1 MDRASAQISTVT
13 PHPRSGNGALA
24 ARLQREIRGEVL
36 FDAASRGRY
45 STDASIYQI
54 QPVGVVV
61 PRTEKD
67 ARIAIQIA
75 TEQGVPILPRGA
87 GTSQCGQTVGAALV
101 IDNSKYLNQ
110 VVAFDKDA
118 HTAAVQPGIVLDR
131 LNAYLKPHG
140 LWFPVDVSTSA
151 QATLGGMAGNNSC
164 GSRSI
169 RYGNMVHNVLGIDAI
184 LADGSEF
191 HFGASDRIA
200 GAPRAYQAL
209 IERVHAVVRREAAE
223 IEARWPKVLRRVQGY
238 NIDMVQPGADGVML
252 AHNLAHLLVGS
263 EGTLAYSRRIH
274 LALAPLPQHKT
285 LGVCHFPT
293 FQQSMQAPQH
303 IVTLGPTAVELV
315 DRTMIELARGNAA
328 FKPIVDR
335 FLRGDPDAILLV
347 EFAGDDRGEQLAK
360 LKQLVELM
368 AELGFPGGVV
378 EITDAGLQKEVWE
391 VRKAGLNIM
400 MSMKGEGK
408 PVSFI
413 EDCAVPLEHLAEYT
427 DKLTQV
433 FAKHGTRGTWY
444 AHASVGTLHVRP
456 VLNMK
461 EGGAAQMRAIAEEAS
476 ELVRRYKGAAYS
488 GEHGDGLVRSE
499 WIEPIIGSRLTRALE
514 EIKDLFD
521 PRGLMNPGKIVRGS
535 KQDDRSLF
543 RYKPGYAAQQLD
555 TALDWSEWNAPASPS
570 EATPDGGP
578 DTSAASKRASDG
590 RSASNRSSETNAA
603 SSRGSEA
610 NAASSRGSKTNAA
623 SSRGFVAAVE
633 MCNNNGHCRK
643 FDAGTM
649 CPSYRAT
656 GNERDLTRGRANTL
670 RLALSG
676 QLGADAF
683 TSEAMRETMDLCVS
697 CKGCRR
703 ECPTGVD
710 MAKMKIEFLHHYHKR
725 HGLSFKDRLIAYL
738 PRYAPWAARL
748 PWLAN
753 LRDALPGLAALSES
767 LLGLSAKRSL
777 PKWRGDYFSKIFSDT
792 HSVKESADSH
802 ADETPAF
809 EIGGTAGNP
818 APARAPRE
826 VVLLVD
832 TFNNYF
838 EPDNA
843 RAALAV
849 LEAAGYRV
857 HLARAADGERPL
869 CCGRTFLASGLVDEA
884 RAEARRTIAA
894 LRPYVERELP
904 IIGLEPSCLYTL
916 RDEFKSMLPGAA
928 AEALAARAM
937 LFEEFLAAEHRAG
950 RLNLKLKPLPQKKAL
965 LHGHCH
971 QKAFGA
977 MSSVEQVLGLVPD
990 LKVET
995 VESSCCGMAGA
1006 FGYEAGHYEVSMKM
1020 AEASLL
1026 PAMRKADADTL
1037 LVADGTSCRH
1047 QIHDG
1052 LRLGREASESYPET
1066 GKDPSASYSGMGSD
1080 LSPSSAKNGVTPAT
1094 AAREAMHVAQVLA
1107 RALAR

>member
-1 MDRASAQISTVT
+1 MDRSSTQSATLT
-13 PHPRSGNGALA
+13 RHPRTGDGGLA
-24 ARLQREIRGEVL
+24 ARLVREIQGEVL

-54 QPVGVVV
+54 EPVGVVV
-61 PRTEKD
+61 PRTEDD

-75 TEQGVPILPRGA
+75 AEAGVPILPRGG

-110 VVAFDKDA
+110 VIAFDR
-118 HTAAVQPGIVLDR
+118 AARTVMVQPGMVLDQ
-131 LNAYLKPHG
+131 LNAYLRPHG

-169 RYGNMVHNVLGIDAI
+169 RYGNMVHNVLGIDAL

-191 HFGASDRIA
+191 HFGNSDQIA
-200 GAPRAYQAL
+200 GSSRAYQEL
-209 IERVHAVVRREAAE
+209 IARVHAVVRREAAE

-238 NIDMVQPGADGVML
+238 NIDMVQPGAEGAML
-252 AHNLAHLLVGS
+252 MHNLAHLLVGS
-263 EGTLAYSRRIH
+263 EGTLAYSRRLH
-274 LALAPLPQHKT
+274 LALSPLPQHKT

-293 FQQSMQAPQH
+293 FHQSMQAPQH
-303 IVTLGPTAVELV
+303 IVRLAPTAVELV
-315 DRTMIELARGNAA
+315 DRTMIELARANAA

-335 FLRGDPDAILLV
+335 FLKGDPDAVLLV
-347 EFAGDDRGEQLAK
+347 EFAGDERGEQLAK
-360 LKQLVELM
+360 LSQLVELM
-368 AELGFPGGVV
+368 ADLGYPGGVV
-378 EITDAGLQKEVWE
+378 EITDAVLQKEVWE

-413 EDCAVPLEHLAEYT
+413 EDCAVQLEHLAEYT
-427 DKLTQV
+427 DQLTQV
-433 FAKHGTRGTWY
+433 FARHGTRGTWY

-461 EGGAAQMRAIAEEAS
+461 EGGARQMRAIAEEAC

-488 GEHGDGLVRSE
+488 GEHGDGLVRTE
-499 WIEPIIGSRLTRALE
+499 WIEPIIGARLTRALE
-514 EIKDLFD
+514 DIKDLFD
-521 PRGLMNPGKIVRGS
+521 PRGLMNPGKIVRGTR
-535 KQDDRSLF
+535 QDDRSLF
-543 RYKPGYAAQQLD
+543 RFKPGYSALRLD
-555 TALDWSEWNAPASPS
+555 TALDWSEWNAPGEAAHAGLSRGPEAKAAPS
-570 EATPDGGP
+570 RGFQS
-578 DTSAASKRASDG
+578 SAAS
-590 RSASNRSSETNAA
+590 SS
-603 SSRGSEA
+603 GFQ
-610 NAASSRGSKTNAA
+610 TNAA

-683 TSEAMRETMDLCVS
+683 TSAAMHEAMDLCVS
-697 CKGCRR
+697 CKGCKR

-710 MAKMKIEFLHHYHKR
+710 MAKMKIEFLHHYQLR
-725 HGLSFKDRLIAYL
+725 HGLSLKDRLIAWL

-753 LRDALPGLAALSES
+753 LRDTIPGLAVLSES

-777 PKWRGDYFSKIFSDT
+777 PKWRSD
-792 HSVKESADSH
+792 SFLSSPSAID
-802 ADETPAF
+802 ANA
-809 EIGGTAGNP
+809 TAQ
-818 APARAPRE
+818 RE

-843 RAALAV
+843 HAALVV
-849 LEAAGYRV
+849 LKAAGYRV
-857 HLARAADGERPL
+857 HLARAADTDRPL

-884 RAEARRTIAA
+884 KAEARRTLAA
-894 LRPYVERELP
+894 LRPYVARGLP
-904 IIGLEPSCLYTL
+904 VIGLEPSCLYTL
-916 RDEFKSMLPGAA
+916 RDEFKSMLPGADTD
-928 AEALAARAM
+928 ALAARAV

-950 RLNLKLKPLPQKKAL
+950 RLHLKLKPLAQNKAL

-977 MSSVEQVLGLVPD
+977 MSSVEQVLGLIPD

-995 VESSCCGMAGA
+995 VASSCCGMAGA

-1020 AEASLL
+1020 AEAALL
-1026 PAMRKADADTL
+1026 PALRKADADTL

-1047 QIHDG
+1047 QIRDG
-1052 LRLGREASESYPET
+1052 LRAGEARPASRVPE
-1066 GKDPSASYSGMGSD
+1066 A
-1080 LSPSSAKNGVTPAT
+1080 V
-1094 AAREAMHVAQVLA
+1094 HVAQVLA
-1107 RALAR
+1107 RALGSPAERGTADAG

>member
-1 MDRASAQISTVT
+1 MDRAPKQVATVT
-13 PHPRSGNGALA
+13 LHPRAGDSALA
-24 ARLQREIRGEVL
+24 ARLRRELQGEVL

-54 QPVGVVV
+54 EPVGVVV
-61 PRTEKD
+61 PRTEED

-75 TEQGVPILPRGA
+75 AAEGVPILPRGA

-110 VVAFDKDA
+110 VVAFDKEA
-118 HTAAVQPGIVLDR
+118 RTAVVQPGMVLDQ

-169 RYGNMVHNVLGIDAI
+169 RYGNMVHNVLGIDAL

-191 HFGASDRIA
+191 HFGASDQIA

-209 IERVHAVVRREAAE
+209 VGRVHAVVRREAAE
-223 IEARWPKVLRRVQGY
+223 IEARWPTVLRRVQGY
-238 NIDMVQPGADGVML
+238 NIDMVQPGEQGAMR

-263 EGTLAYSRRIH
+263 EGTLAYSRRVH
-274 LALAPLPQHKT
+274 LALSPLPLHKT

-293 FQQSMQAPQH
+293 FRQSMQAPQH
-303 IVTLGPTAVELV
+303 IVKLGPTAVELV
-315 DRTMIELARGNAA
+315 DRTMLELARGNAA
-328 FKPIVDR
+328 FLPVVNR
-335 FLRGDPDAILLV
+335 FLKGDPEAVLLV
-347 EFAGDDRGEQLAK
+347 EFSGDDRGEQLAK
-360 LKQLVELM
+360 LRQLVELM

-378 EITDAGLQKEVWE
+378 EITDAALQKEVWE

-461 EGGAAQMRAIAEEAS
+461 QGGAKQMRAIAEEAC
-476 ELVRRYKGAAYS
+476 ELVKCYKGAAYS
-488 GEHGDGLVRSE
+488 GEHGDGLVRTE
-499 WIEPIIGSRLTRALE
+499 WIAPIIGARLTRALE

-521 PRGLMNPGKIVRGS
+521 PRGLMNPGKIVRGT

-543 RYKPGYAAQQLD
+543 RFKPGYAAQQLD
-555 TALDWSEWNAPASPS
+555 TALDWSEWNAPG
-570 EATPDGGP
+570 D
-578 DTSAASKRASDG
+578 AA
-590 RSASNRSSETNAA
+590 EAA
-603 SSRGSEA
+603 SSRGPKTS
-610 NAASSRGSKTNAA
+610 AASSRGFQTSAA

-643 FDAGTM
+643 FDAGSM

-683 TSEAMRETMDLCVS
+683 TSDAMHEAMDLCVS
-697 CKGCRR
+697 CKGCKR

-725 HGLSFKDRLIAYL
+725 HGLALKDRLIAWL

-748 PWLAN
+748 PWFAN
-753 LRDALPGLAALSES
+753 LRDAIPGLAALSEA

-777 PKWRGDYFSKIFSDT
+777 PKWRGDPFLSGIR
-792 HSVKESADSH
+792 
-802 ADETPAF
+802 
-809 EIGGTAGNP
+809 
-818 APARAPRE
+818 APAKAENGEQGE

-857 HLARAADGERPL
+857 HLARAADGGRPL

-884 RAEARRTIAA
+884 RVEARRTLAA
-894 LRPYVERELP
+894 LAPYVARGLP

-916 RDEFKSMLPGAA
+916 RDEFKSMLPGADT
-928 AEALAARAM
+928 EALAAHAL
-937 LFEEFLAAEHRAG
+937 LFEEFLAAEHQAG
-950 RLNLKLKPLPQKKAL
+950 RLALKLGPLPQKKAL

-990 LKVET
+990 LKVES

-1006 FGYEAGHYEVSMKM
+1006 FGYEAGHYEVSMSM
-1020 AEASLL
+1020 AEAALL
-1026 PAMRKADADTL
+1026 PALRKAGADTL

-1047 QIHDG
+1047 QIRDG
-1052 LRLGREASESYPET
+1052 LGTGEGPSPSLAQREA
-1066 GKDPSASYSGMGSD
+1066 
-1080 LSPSSAKNGVTPAT
+1080 V
-1094 AAREAMHVAQVLA
+1094 HVARVLA
-1107 RALAR
+1107 QALDGPVNAG